1 MTSPSPS
8 RRFAVLDCEDAV
20 KWDGHAIALSRLLSV
35 DGEQWEHHR
44 CWSGELPELSELH
57 TYAGLVVT
65 GSHHGANDDE
75 PWIDATRR
83 FLAKAVVHGGVKVLG
98 ICFGCQLLAQ
108 ALGGKV
114 GPNPSGR
121 FVLRREEIR
130 CADALTARDDF
141 RAAAALVPPI
151 ASDPKKLALFVSH
164 GDCVVALPPG
174 ASRLASS
181 DSAETEIW
189 SLGEDVLAFQPHP
202 ELAGATILRKIVPF
216 ARRITEEDRAAARS
230 DLRLPVDAATVV
242 AAMRAF
248 LRRGETDADADVVRA
263 HVAAARAVFEGNE
276 EGEGRRTA
284 AGEANGEGAG
294 SGVAASA
301 SAMSSASSASLSPDA
316 RRSPRNSLSGTTRS
330 VEGLLRAT
338 AEDAYGKAAAAV
350 KGELR
355 VTSSEIGLLGRL
367 NAAAAEKY
375 ASFGETTAG
384 LGVFVDSLRRKDE
397 SVAPHLAEL
406 EVVEARVGDLERMV
420 ATLDA
425 HATAVEERMRK
436 IHAN

>member
-1 MTSPSPS
+1 MSSPAAS

-35 DGEQWEHHR
+35 DGERWEHHR

-83 FLAKAVVHGGVKVLG
+83 FLAEAVDRGGVRVLG
-98 ICFGCQLLAQ
+98 ICFGCQLLAR

-141 RAAAALVPPI
+141 RAAFALVPPI
-151 ASDPKKLALFVSH
+151 ASDLKKLALFVSH
-164 GDCVVALPPG
+164 GDCVVALPPD
-174 ASRLASS
+174 ATRLATS

-202 ELAGATILRKIVPF
+202 ELAGDTVLRNIVPF

-230 DLRLPVDAATVV
+230 DLRLPVDSVAAV

-248 LRRGETDADADVVRA
+248 LRRGDGDRDADVVRA
-263 HVAAARAVFEGNE
+263 HVRAARAARAVFEGDDE
-276 EGEGRRTA
+276 ATVDGDRRPPT
-284 AGEANGEGAG
+284 
-294 SGVAASA
+294 V
-301 SAMSSASSASLSPDA
+301 ASSSFPASSPPSADA
-316 RRSPRNSLSGTTRS
+316 DS
-330 VEGLLRAT
+330 LRAT
-338 AEDAYGKAAAAV
+338 AEEAYRKAAAAV
-350 KGELR
+350 HGEVR
-355 VTSSEIGLLGRL
+355 VTSSEISLLGRL

-375 ASFGETTAG
+375 ASFGDATAG
-384 LGVFVDSLRRKDE
+384 LGVFLDSLRRKDE
-397 SVAPHLAEL
+397 RVAPHLAEL
-406 EVVEARVGDLERMV
+406 ETVEARVGELERTV

-436 IHAN
+436 IRGNERAGVAGASGS

>member
-1 MTSPSPS
+1 MARGGGDARASIIPDPGVVSPSS
-8 RRFAVLDCEDAV
+8 RMSSPRRLGLAVLDCEDAV

-35 DGEQWEHHR
+35 DGERWEHHR

-83 FLAKAVVHGGVKVLG
+83 FLAEAVDRGGVRVLG
-98 ICFGCQLLAQ
+98 ICFGCQLLAR

-141 RAAAALVPPI
+141 RAAFALVPPI
-151 ASDPKKLALFVSH
+151 ASDLKKLALFVSH
-164 GDCVVALPPG
+164 GDCVVALPPD
-174 ASRLASS
+174 ATRLATS

-202 ELAGATILRKIVPF
+202 ELAGDTVLRNIVPF

-230 DLRLPVDAATVV
+230 DLRLPVDSVVAV

-248 LRRGETDADADVVRA
+248 LRRGDGDRDADVVRA
-263 HVAAARAVFEGNE
+263 HVRAARAVFEGDDE
-276 EGEGRRTA
+276 ATVGGDRGHRRLPRRRRRRRRRHPPTRIRFARRRRRRTA
-284 AGEANGEGAG
+284 
-294 SGVAASA
+294 
-301 SAMSSASSASLSPDA
+301 
-316 RRSPRNSLSGTTRS
+316 RR
-330 VEGLLRAT
+330 
-338 AEDAYGKAAAAV
+338 
-350 KGELR
+350 
-355 VTSSEIGLLGRL
+355 
-367 NAAAAEKY
+367 
-375 ASFGETTAG
+375 
-384 LGVFVDSLRRKDE
+384 RR
-397 SVAPHLAEL
+397 
-406 EVVEARVGDLERMV
+406 R
-420 ATLDA
+420 
-425 HATAVEERMRK
+425 
-436 IHAN
+436 